1 MDQEILDEYEKVKDQ
16 VSEKEFLE
24 KMESL
29 KKDYE
34 NVSFV
39 KDIDVARMVV
49 GTFIDETND
58 PISDEKHKMYK
69 IRELEPNINE
79 LTIIGRVMGISDV
92 KEFTSRKGND
102 GKLCNLNL
110 ADDTGNVRVV
120 LWTDNIK
127 HLKNFK
133 EGDVVQ
139 IDNIESK
146 DGYRGLEVHLKPR
159 STIQVLNSDDF
170 PDFPKYEE
178 PITLIKDI
186 VPNETVNIIGRII
199 RIPPIRKYNS
209 NGKKGEVTSIEIQDS
224 TGKISYTLWNKDVK
238 LIETLGLNENDTIKI
253 LGAQVR
259 ERNGEV
265 SLSHWDGRTI
275 KGDFDVPEFEETLF
289 KLGEAH
295 EQKDVTILGI
305 ITKIQDTIS
314 FQRKDGSDGHVKS
327 IEIADDTGSI
337 RVTLWNDDTNLE
349 FNKGDIIEVIGGN
362 IEYDDYA
369 KSGYRINTN
378 WNTRFVIDPKGYDDL
393 VSTLKESQSK
403 LGPLP
408 IEQVQSFDDDDG
420 EEVDILGRVI
430 SLNDSREF
438 QRDDGSVGT
447 VRSADFADSTGSVR
461 VSFWDDKAVNSN
473 LQLGKPFQLENAR
486 TKLGISD
493 IELNIGKTARV
504 IELKEDEVKDL
515 PSFAELEEILY
526 EKKKIDEL
534 NEDDKN
540 IRVVARIL
548 DIQDIHEFQKPDGTP
563 GMVRSIDLAD
573 DTGSIKASL
582 WDAKTNL
589 QEFDVGSAVK
599 IENPRV
605 SFRDD
610 RIILSIGNNTNLI
623 SPTEEELDNL
633 PTFDELKDIIY
644 QEKTIE
650 SLEDDDINVRINGT
664 LKDPYGDKLVLL
676 KCPSC
681 NNTLEKN
688 EDNGYICDYCGEEI
702 EKPRYLLMIPARI
715 VDDTG
720 EISVTFFGELVE
732 ELLEMTESEIVQ
744 IFENSEDLSVL
755 ETKIEDLNGISIE
768 IIADANF
775 DEYNESIRLNPK
787 KILSK
792 SL

>member
-58 PISDEKHKMYK
+58 PIYDEKHKMYK

-110 ADDTGNVRVV
+110 ADDTGNERVV
-120 LWTDNIK
+120 LWRDNIK

-178 PITLIKDI
+178 PITLIKYI

-349 FNKGDIIEVIGGN
+349 FNKGDIIEIIG
-362 IEYDDYA
+362 
-369 KSGYRINTN
+369 
-378 WNTRFVIDPKGYDDL
+378 
-393 VSTLKESQSK
+393 
-403 LGPLP
+403 
-408 IEQVQSFDDDDG
+408 
-420 EEVDILGRVI
+420 
-430 SLNDSREF
+430 
-438 QRDDGSVGT
+438 
-447 VRSADFADSTGSVR
+447 
-461 VSFWDDKAVNSN
+461 
-473 LQLGKPFQLENAR
+473 
-486 TKLGISD
+486 
-493 IELNIGKTARV
+493 
-504 IELKEDEVKDL
+504 
-515 PSFAELEEILY
+515 
-526 EKKKIDEL
+526 
-534 NEDDKN
+534 
-540 IRVVARIL
+540 
-548 DIQDIHEFQKPDGTP
+548 
-563 GMVRSIDLAD
+563 
-573 DTGSIKASL
+573 
-582 WDAKTNL
+582 
-589 QEFDVGSAVK
+589 
-599 IENPRV
+599 
-605 SFRDD
+605 
-610 RIILSIGNNTNLI
+610 
-623 SPTEEELDNL
+623 
-633 PTFDELKDIIY
+633 
-644 QEKTIE
+644 
-650 SLEDDDINVRINGT
+650 
-664 LKDPYGDKLVLL
+664 
-676 KCPSC
+676 
-681 NNTLEKN
+681 
-688 EDNGYICDYCGEEI
+688 
-702 EKPRYLLMIPARI
+702 
-715 VDDTG
+715 
-720 EISVTFFGELVE
+720 
-732 ELLEMTESEIVQ
+732 
-744 IFENSEDLSVL
+744 
-755 ETKIEDLNGISIE
+755 
-768 IIADANF
+768 
-775 DEYNESIRLNPK
+775 
-787 KILSK
+787 
-792 SL
+792 